1 MLCNLAIEAQVFI
14 HLLVFDAILLCYVT
28 QTWLKVSNMD
38 MCLSVGICNNLK
50 ILHVFDLKISVGV
63 SIPMSE
69 CRVSDTGTRDKMKN
83 PSNIGRK
90 I

>member
-63 SIPMSE
+63 SILMFE
-69 CRVSDTGTRDKMKN
+69 CRVSDTSTRDKMKS
-83 PSNIGRK
+83 PGLVF
-90 I
+90 